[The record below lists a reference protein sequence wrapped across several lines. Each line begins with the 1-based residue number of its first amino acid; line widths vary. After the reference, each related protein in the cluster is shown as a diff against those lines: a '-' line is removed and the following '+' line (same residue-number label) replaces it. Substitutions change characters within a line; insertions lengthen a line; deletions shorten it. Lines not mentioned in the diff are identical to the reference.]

1 MSTELSMNG
10 PSAWPIL
17 PTKFAPPTQA
27 GGLIER
33 EVLLDQIERNLDK
46 SLLLI
51 CAPAGYGKSC
61 LMTALCRRLQQRHLQ
76 ATWLSLDG
84 YDNDV
89 VRFSSLLLSALDGH
103 SAINASGSH
112 HGLGSGPSTPYLA
125 AEILERVMQL
135 PDRLYLFLDD
145 FHLIDD
151 TRVLELVGLLLASP
165 VHNLHL
171 VIASRE
177 LPRLPLSRLRAL
189 GQLHEI
195 DSATIAFSEK
205 EARQFM
211 AGFHIPE
218 LSEAQLI
225 TLLGKTEGWPAS
237 LRMASI
243 ALEAGVDI
251 DTFLQR
257 FSGADRDIA
266 AFLVEEVLAEQSQ
279 EIEQFLLA
287 TSLLKSFNAE
297 LANEVLGII
306 SARDLID
313 QIEVKHL
320 FLLGLDRERNWYRYH
335 HLFADL
341 LRRKLMDRYPQL
353 AKQYHRRAGQ
363 WLAGHKRELEA
374 IEHAFILDD
383 QEWAGALLDRI
394 SPALFSSG
402 QTTTLQALAD
412 QLDANVMQRLPR
424 LQLELVWDN
433 IIRWRFFEARR
444 LLFETQQLLT
454 PDTVEGGPA
463 AQEQELLRVTLDHR
477 DCMLQTFTDQL
488 RPAEHAITRW
498 LEQYRHSDSFM
509 LGSARVAWIMC
520 QRDRYQSL
528 VSELE
533 VEELRRLFLKVGA
546 GYGTVFL
553 DVVAGCVFAS
563 RGQVATAERLLMSA
577 HATAIRIQ
585 GRESSLASM
594 AAAPLV
600 QLRYEADRVD
610 EARALLAEIS
620 DSSLDF
626 GIVDSIIARLTT
638 AARLARTGPGYSV
651 AHEQLDAAQ
660 QFATR
665 FNLPRLRAQVLAA
678 RVQLHMEQG
687 QVAQAER
694 LLERDPD
701 FTALTSL
708 FPEKGADSSRESYA
722 MAYARVCLENGQY
735 ANGIRLLRR
744 WASLLQERQY
754 YRPFVRVAVL
764 LARLLFRSGDNL
776 AARRTLIEAL
786 SRSEGQ
792 FVRLFVDEGEEL
804 RGLLLQLK
812 QSTVADIPLAWAGY
826 LDKLLAAF
834 GQVTELPRVTE
845 TVAPE
850 ASAEILSEREL
861 EIIRLTAQNLVAE
874 EVAHALGLTE
884 NTVKWYW
891 QRIFEKL
898 GVRKRKL
905 AVRAARERGLIH

>member
-1 MSTELSMNG
+1 MPSGQSMNG
-10 PSAWPIL
+10 PTPWPIL
-17 PTKFAPPTQA
+17 PTKFTPPTQA

-33 EVLLDQIERNLDK
+33 EVLLDQIERSLDK

-51 CAPAGYGKSC
+51 CAPAGYGKSS
-61 LMTALCRRLQQRHLQ
+61 LMTALFRRLQQRHLL
-76 ATWLSLDG
+76 ATWLGLDG

-135 PDRLYLFLDD
+135 PDRVYLFLDD
-145 FHLIDD
+145 FHLITD
-151 TRVLELVGLLLASP
+151 TRVLELISLLLTSS

-171 VIASRE
+171 VVSSRE
-177 LPRLPLSRLRAL
+177 LPRLPLPRLRAL

-195 DSATIAFSEK
+195 DSAAISFSEK

-218 LSEAQLI
+218 LSETQLI

-243 ALEAGVDI
+243 ALESGVDV

-297 LANEVLGII
+297 LANEVLGIS

-341 LRRKLMDRYPQL
+341 LRRILMDRSPRL
-353 AKQYHRRAGQ
+353 AQQYHRRAGQ
-363 WLAGHKRELEA
+363 WLAGHGRELEA

-383 QEWAGALLDRI
+383 QEWAGTLLDRI

-412 QLDANVMQRLPR
+412 QLDPNVMQRLPR

-444 LLFETQQLLT
+444 LLFETQQLLD
-454 PDTVEGGPA
+454 PDIVEGSSA
-463 AQEQELLRVTLDHR
+463 AQEQELLRVTLEHR

-488 RPAEHAITRW
+488 HPAERAITNW
-498 LEQYRHSDSFM
+498 LQAYQHSDGFM
-509 LGSARVAWIMC
+509 LASARVAWMMC
-520 QRDRYQSL
+520 RRDSYQSL

-533 VEELRRLFLKVGA
+533 VDELRRQFLKVGA

-563 RGQVATAERLLMSA
+563 RGQVAIAERLLLSA

-585 GRESSLASM
+585 GRDSSLASM

-600 QLRYEADRVD
+600 QLWYETDRLG
-610 EARALLAEIS
+610 EARRLLTEIS
-620 DSSLDF
+620 NSSLDF
-626 GIVDSIIARLTT
+626 GIVDSIISRVITGALLTRLD
-638 AARLARTGPGYSV
+638 AGYTV
-651 AHEQLDAAQ
+651 AHEQLDAAH
-660 QFATR
+660 QFAMR
-665 FNLPRLRAQVLAA
+665 FRLPRLRARVLAA
-678 RVQLHMEQG
+678 QVQLYVEQG
-687 QVAQAER
+687 QVVQAER

-701 FTALTSL
+701 FTALKSL
-708 FPEKGADSSRESYA
+708 FPEKGADSSRENFA
-722 MAYARVCLENGQY
+722 MAFARVSLENGHY
-735 ANGIRLLRR
+735 ANAIRVLRR
-744 WASLLQERQY
+744 WANLLQERQY
-754 YRPFVRVAVL
+754 YRHFVRVSLL

-776 AARRTLIEAL
+776 AARRALIEAL

-792 FVRLFVDEGEEL
+792 FVRIFVDEGEEL

-812 QSTVADIPLAWAGY
+812 QSTAADIPLAWTGY

-834 GQVTELPRVTE
+834 GQRPEVPRVTE
-845 TVAPE
+845 LVSTD
-850 ASAEILSEREL
+850 ASAELLSEREL
-861 EIIRLTAQNLVAE
+861 AIIRLTAQNLAAK
-874 EVAHALGLTE
+874 EVAQALGLTE
-884 NTVKWYW
+884 NTIKWYW